1 MSVINRT
8 IVEQY
13 KRKNDVVQQIKR
25 TKQVQ
30 LVGESMIPTLDSAKI
45 LTLFVSCGSDFKIG
59 DVVVFKYS
67 HSVVGVVVHRIIKRT
82 GNIVI
87 TKGDNNLQC
96 DESIDSSAIIGKV
109 EKALMKDM
117 SIRTVRSSSLV
128 ARLSKVENSIVRWI
142 PCRFKL
148 IAHSWLTELYKFLMR
163 KEENNR

>member
-45 LTLFVSCGSDFKIG
+45 LILFVSCGSDFKIG

-67 HSVVGVVVHRIIKRT
+67 HSVVGVVVHRIIKKT
-82 GNIVI
+82 G
-87 TKGDNNLQC
+87 
-96 DESIDSSAIIGKV
+96 
-109 EKALMKDM
+109 
-117 SIRTVRSSSLV
+117 
-128 ARLSKVENSIVRWI
+128 
-142 PCRFKL
+142 
-148 IAHSWLTELYKFLMR
+148 
-163 KEENNR
+163 